1 MKTTQCQRIL
11 DYMQQ
16 FGSIS
21 SLEAFNDLGVV
32 RLAARIH
39 DLRGAGYSIV
49 SEIRSS
55 KNRFG
60 EKVYFKVYRL
70 VEKKEN

>member
-32 RLAARIH
+32 GLQQEFTTCVEQDTPLSAKLDHLKTDLAR
-39 DLRGAGYSIV
+39 
-49 SEIRSS
+49 
-55 KNRFG
+55 RFTSR
-60 EKVYFKVYRL
+60 YTDS
-70 VEKKEN
+70 